1 MIIPIPHK
9 SLGAQDLIIDVE
21 DYDLIKNYRWHL
33 NTSSNPHTYYAKS
46 AVYEG
51 SKYIKSINIHR
62 LIMGLGDYKNDPRIV
77 NHINGNG
84 LDNRKCNL
92 EICNFLYNSQSINK
106 RNSKFG
112 CIYQDKSNKR
122 KKRWKL
128 QVFVNGKAYRKR
140 FKTIEEARKR
150 LVCIEL
156 KETLKKKNLFPLL
169 HQ

>member
-9 SLGAQDLIIDVE
+9 SLGAQDLIIDQD

-46 AVYEG
+46 AVFEK
-51 SKYIKSINIHR
+51 SKYVKSINIHR
-62 LIMGLGDYKNDPRIV
+62 LIMGLDDYKKDPRIV

-92 EICNFLYNSQSINK
+92 EVCNNLYNSQSINR

-112 CIYQDKSNKR
+112 CIFKDNKR
-122 KKRWKL
+122 WRL
-128 QVFVNGKAYRKR
+128 QVYLNGKPYRKR

-156 KETLKKKNLFPLL
+156 VEKLKKKNLFPFLD
-169 HQ
+169 QV